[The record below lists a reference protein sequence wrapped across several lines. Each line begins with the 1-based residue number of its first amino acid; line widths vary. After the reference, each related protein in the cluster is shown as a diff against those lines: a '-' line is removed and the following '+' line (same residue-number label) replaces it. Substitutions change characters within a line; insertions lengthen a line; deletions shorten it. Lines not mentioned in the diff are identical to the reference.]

1 MFEKLWW
8 PEKIVVQL
16 IKNRSLINEVFI
28 IFNDGDFHCL
38 QKLGRITYK
47 GKRTYKKPY
56 KIWTLELL
64 SIKSILNFLL
74 VFYSTHF
81 HSLLSFMWQKI
92 LSIFELR
99 FSKIS
104 RILKY
109 RRKDGLSPSKK
120 IPFYA
125 LQWKPFKMMKNT
137 FYYHLKSSFRSQD
150 I

>member
-1 MFEKLWW
+1 M
-8 PEKIVVQL
+8 
-16 IKNRSLINEVFI
+16 FI
-28 IFNDGDFHCL
+28 IFNDGNFHCL
-38 QKLGRITYK
+38 QKLGRITCK
-47 GKRTYKKPY
+47 GKRTYKTPY
-56 KIWTLELL
+56 KMWTLELL
-64 SIKSILNFLL
+64 SIKSILNSLL

-104 RILKY
+104 RTLKY

-125 LQWKPFKMMKNT
+125 LQWKPFKMMKML
-137 FYYHLKSSFRSQD
+137 FIIILKALFVLKIFKFLSWHFGHVEETAWLER
-150 I
+150 